1 MCRAVHFLLRATG
14 QYRPQWPHALRAC
27 NMPPGPYC
35 LAEAWVMKQTTAHAQ
50 DTEGMSLPLNQ
61 GPRCP
66 QSSVP
71 DPTRTLAP
79 RRRIGIPRARNEADA
94 HSANAARNERERD
107 DWLGNLRAQC
117 EMCSVQIATRA
128 WVGGGVLVQP
138 PPIRLARCR
147 LRPTSGGDRTA
158 LPGIDIVQVFFEVRQ
173 QRTERIPAARTHTLG
188 VNPLSQRELA

>member
-1 MCRAVHFLLRATG
+1 MSSCAFPATRDGAISPAMASRVMRMQHAAGAILPRRGVGDEADDCARARHRRHV
-14 QYRPQWPHALRAC
+14 P
-27 NMPPGPYC
+27 
-35 LAEAWVMKQTTAHAQ
+35 
-50 DTEGMSLPLNQ
+50 PLNQ

-94 HSANAARNERERD
+94 PSANAARNERERD